1 MDYEEHLLSVK
12 SRRPVFLMFF
22 HFLINHE
29 QMKKKKV
36 IYLPKDV
43 NFLLFYRPVSWA
55 DFLRESAIYILAARP
70 NSSAMHIHLPL

>member
-29 QMKKKKV
+29 QMKKKSH
-36 IYLPKDV
+36 
-43 NFLLFYRPVSWA
+43 LFTKGCEFPPVLQAGELGRLFKGERHLYSGC
-55 DFLRESAIYILAARP
+55 SAQ
-70 NSSAMHIHLPL
+70 